1 MEEKRIILKISTKKQ
16 ENNVAFNFFGFSVLQ
31 NKKIHKIKAIH
42 FYVKKFLHYDVSFE
56 KS

>member
-16 ENNVAFNFFGFSVLQ
+16 EKNVAFNFFGFSVLQ
-31 NKKIHKIKAIH
+31 NKKIYKIKAIH